1 MLTQGREIGKSDW
14 HVRVRQAPVTAGGI
28 LRSWKFRHVGIWRCA
43 NVTVRIPRL
52 QFLDISICI
61 DQIVSFANNFKQ
73 SPCLGSCCWEL
84 HALHRPATKKRP
96 Q

>member
-1 MLTQGREIGKSDW
+1 MRCWDMLTQGREIGKSDW
-14 HVRVRQAPVTAGGI
+14 HVRVRQAPVAAGGI

-52 QFLDISICI
+52 QFLDISICT

-73 SPCLGSCCWEL
+73 SPCLGSCC
-84 HALHRPATKKRP
+84 
-96 Q
+96 